1 MQIVDGTRDHLKRHL
16 SAIGFIG
23 QDYDVADINANSDK
37 WPVIRAVLVSALFPK
52 LAIVDKTN
60 GAIST
65 R

>member
-16 SAIGFIG
+16 AAIGFLG
-23 QDYDVADINANSDK
+23 QDFDQGELNVNSDK

-60 GAIST
+60 GTIST